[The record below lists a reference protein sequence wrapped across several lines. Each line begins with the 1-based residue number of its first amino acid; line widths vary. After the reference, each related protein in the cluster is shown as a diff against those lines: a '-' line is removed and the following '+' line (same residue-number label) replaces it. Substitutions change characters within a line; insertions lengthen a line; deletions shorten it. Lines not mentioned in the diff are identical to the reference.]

1 MAKHSSPIRPVE
13 EGPRKKTRFW
23 HRIRNTLAVC
33 GILVAIVTPV
43 VLANTCSGQNSAV
56 EEEPESQLFA
66 TNPFDLEAGLAIV
79 EMTHQ
84 GEGDFVVDLLP
95 WEQGETASTPER
107 IEFFGDQNGG
117 SNVGAALA
125 LAEEKDSSDISRAVR
140 IPTACKH
147 VFDVK
152 ADGPWTIQVEQPHPS
167 SAPKPTKFSGDN
179 DTATPLFQLSSGSKE
194 ITATNPAGGKLEISL
209 LDWDGNEVGRVPE
222 DKAAQAKAPPATFS
236 STIDIQEAGIYL
248 FDVRADSLWTVVISD
263 AE

>member
-167 SAPKPTKFSGDN
+167 S
-179 DTATPLFQLSSGSKE
+179 
-194 ITATNPAGGKLEISL
+194 
-209 LDWDGNEVGRVPE
+209 
-222 DKAAQAKAPPATFS
+222 
-236 STIDIQEAGIYL
+236 
-248 FDVRADSLWTVVISD
+248 
-263 AE
+263 